1 MIKLSA
7 VIIVK
12 NREKTIERCLKS
24 ITDCDEIVILD
35 TGSTDGT
42 GEICRKYTDKYIANE
57 YTWNDNFAEARNTAA
72 TYATGDWILVIDSD
86 EWLEDGAV
94 EKIKSYLQDIGEKLT
109 AQVVANNSIMEY
121 LTPRL
126 YKNNSAIHY
135 AQQFPVHEMLT
146 FVDPDS
152 VIDVKIFAEPK
163 FLDEDN
169 PDPDRNLRILQRAME
184 LYPDQPRNMYY
195 LGKELASPK
204 RGKYKEAI
212 DVLMKYIQ
220 KSTFLRELEDAY
232 LILAYCY
239 DQLGDKLRARVFAGH
254 AVASNPN
261 NSQAILFMADLCD
274 EKYRDRW
281 LSFAEGATDEDTII
295 RLIK

>member
-1 MIKLSA
+1 MITISA

-24 ITDCDEIVILD
+24 IVDCDEIVILD

-42 GEICRKYTDKYIANE
+42 GEICRRYTDKYIANE
-57 YTWNDNFAEARNTAA
+57 YIWNDNFAEARNNAA
-72 TYATGDWILVIDSD
+72 SYATKDWIFVIDSD
-86 EWLEDGAV
+86 EWLEDGGIK
-94 EKIKSYLQDIGEKLT
+94 KIKEYLETIGEKLT

-126 YKNNSAIHY
+126 YKNNSSIHY
-135 AQQFPVHEMLT
+135 AKEFPVHEMFT
-146 FVDPDS
+146 FVDSDS
-152 VIDVKIFAEPK
+152 VVDTIIYSEPK
-163 FLDEDN
+163 ILDIDN
-169 PDPDRNLRILQRAME
+169 PDPDRNLRILEGAME
-184 LYPDQPRNMYY
+184 LYVEQPRNMYY
-195 LGKELASPK
+195 LGKEYASPK
-204 RGKYKEAI
+204 RGRYKEAI
-212 DVLMKYIQ
+212 NVLMKYIQ
-220 KSTFLRELEDAY
+220 RSTFLRELEDAY